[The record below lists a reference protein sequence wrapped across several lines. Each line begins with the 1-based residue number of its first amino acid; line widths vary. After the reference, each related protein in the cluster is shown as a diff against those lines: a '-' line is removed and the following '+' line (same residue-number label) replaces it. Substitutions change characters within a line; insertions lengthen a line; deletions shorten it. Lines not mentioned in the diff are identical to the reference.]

1 MSTFFENNL
10 TVRGLA
16 HPIVFQLPSTQL
28 IELDGRTPGLTKRPK
43 GGAGPGTSNFELFGA
58 VMVTPKN
65 YYRLLESGQN
75 VLLFPGGVKEV
86 FHRRDQA
93 YQLLWPEK
101 VDFVRT
107 AAKFNATIIPLS
119 AIGMADSLN
128 ILLNPEEIVSL
139 PLVGERAMMFA
150 KNITAARFDNKNE
163 DENFLPPI
171 VAPGLPSRNYFLF
184 GRPISTKDI
193 DAKDKAACRTT
204 YLRVQDEINRG
215 FEDLLHARQKDPY
228 MDAPSRLAFERLTGK
243 KAPTFALR
251 DLAKNTTST
260 KG

>member
-1 MSTFFENNL
+1 MVISTFFQNNL

-16 HPIVFQLPSTQL
+16 HPVVFQMPSTQR
-28 IELDGRTPGLTKRPK
+28 IELEGRTPGLKKRPK
-43 GGAGPGTSNFELFGA
+43 GGAGPSPSNFELFGA

-65 YYRLLESGQN
+65 YYRLLEAGQN

-128 ILLNPEEIVSL
+128 ILLNPDEIASL
-139 PLVGERAMMFA
+139 PLLGERVMKFGR
-150 KNITAARFDNKNE
+150 NVTAARFDTKNE

-184 GRPISTKDI
+184 GRPISTQHL
-193 DAKDKAACRTT
+193 DAKDRAACQST
-204 YLRVQDEINRG
+204 YLHVQEEINRG
-215 FEDLLHARQKDPY
+215 FQDLLEARRKDPY
-228 MDAPSRLAFERLTGK
+228 MEAPSRLAFERVTGK
-243 KAPTFALR
+243 KAPTFALS
-251 DLAKNTTST
+251 DLARSTSA
-260 KG
+260 